1 MNEAQA
7 SPETL
12 ETSALDAYHAQAWH
26 RAAEGFMQAAAA
38 YQAASN
44 HDKWAEMRNNACVA
58 YLQDGDGQAA
68 LSAVE
73 GTSQAFIELGDQRR
87 AAQAH
92 GNRAA
97 ALEACGR
104 LQEAEGAYRLAA
116 EGMRLAGDHEARS
129 DTLKAL
135 AQLQLKRGRA
145 MDAVASMGQELETR
159 RRPSLAQR
167 FLRWLTRL
175 AMRLLGG

>member
-1 MNEAQA
+1 MTEAQA
-7 SPETL
+7 SPGTL
-12 ETSALDAYHAQAWH
+12 ESSALDAYRAEAWH
-26 RAAEGFMQAAAA
+26 QAAEVFMQAAEA
-38 YQAASN
+38 YQAASK
-44 HDKWAEMRNNACVA
+44 HEKWAEMRNNACVA
-58 YLQDGDGQAA
+58 YLRDGDGQAA

-73 GTSQAFIELGDQRR
+73 GTSQVFIELADQRR

-104 LQEAEGAYRLAA
+104 LQEAEAAYREAA
-116 EGMRLAGDHEARS
+116 EGMRLAGDQEARS

-159 RRPSLAQR
+159 RRPSLGQR
-167 FLRWLTRL
+167 ILRWLTRV

>member
-1 MNEAQA
+1 MTEAQA
-7 SPETL
+7 SPESL
-12 ETSALDAYHAQAWH
+12 EASALDAYRAESWH
-26 RAAEGFMQAAAA
+26 QAAEGFMQAASA
-38 YQAASN
+38 YQATLN
-44 HDKWAEMRNNACVA
+44 HEKWAEMRNNACVA
-58 YLQDGDGQAA
+58 YLQDGDGEAA

-73 GTSQAFIELGDQRR
+73 DTAQIFMDEGDQRR

-104 LQEAEGAYRLAA
+104 LQEAEAAYREAA
-116 EGMRLAGDHEARS
+116 EGMRQAGDQEARS

-159 RRPSLAQR
+159 RRPSLGQR
-167 FLRWLTRL
+167 LLRWLTRL